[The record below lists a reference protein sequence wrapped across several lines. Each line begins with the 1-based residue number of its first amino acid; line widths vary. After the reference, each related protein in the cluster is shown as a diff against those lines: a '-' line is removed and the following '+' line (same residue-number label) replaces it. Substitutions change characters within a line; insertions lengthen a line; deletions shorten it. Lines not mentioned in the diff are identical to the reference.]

1 MKIIIINHFK
11 FDGQISENQPLPI
24 KIQWL
29 IDILNQ
35 KSSMN
40 NPDIYVIQ
48 RASKNAQIS
57 KDNIT
62 TLYVKDSYGPNLR
75 WCDNPED
82 LNQKI
87 ADLKPDIV
95 HMFNLALPLH
105 FRWLKNYLS
114 NGTKLIGHHT
124 GERIWV
130 QLRLFLQQFGLRA
143 ADAFIFENIDEA
155 KPFLKASVILPHQP
169 IFEIPNS
176 KTPLAPAIQTLTSCY
191 DLILTSSH
199 KKKSN

>member
-1 MKIIIINHFK
+1 MENMKIVIIDHFK
-11 FDGQISENQPLPI
+11 SNGRIDADSPLTI

-29 IDILNQ
+29 VEMLRQD
-35 KSSMN
+35 SSTI
-40 NPDIYVIQ
+40 NPDIYIIQ
-48 RASKNAQIS
+48 RSSKNNQTK

-62 TLYVKDSYGPNLR
+62 TLYVKDSFESHLR

-82 LNQKI
+82 LNQI
-87 ADLKPDIV
+87 IGDLKPDIV

-105 FRWLKNYLS
+105 FRWLRNHLS

-143 ADAFIFENIDEA
+143 ADAFIFDNLDNA
-155 KPFLKASVILPHQP
+155 QPFLKASVILPHQP
-169 IFEIPNS
+169 IFEIPNG
-176 KTPLAPAIQTLTSCY
+176 KTPIESAVNKLTDCY
-191 DLILTSSH
+191 DQILI
-199 KKKSN
+199 N